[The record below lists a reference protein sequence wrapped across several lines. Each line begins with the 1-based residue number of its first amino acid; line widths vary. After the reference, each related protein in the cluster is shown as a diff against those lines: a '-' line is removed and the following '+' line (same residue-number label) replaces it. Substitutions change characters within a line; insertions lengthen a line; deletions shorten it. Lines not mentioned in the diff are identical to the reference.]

1 MVVPVQQL
9 GLLQSIRVGDRQ
21 GEKRRRRA
29 RAGHGVSRGSWKE
42 SKQGGK
48 QGDGNEKKKLFGG
61 EKSAGIPRIGLRSRS
76 FYVLTLYIP
85 EDIDI
90 YLGLACTERSP

>member
-1 MVVPVQQL
+1 ME
-9 GLLQSIRVGDRQ
+9 VGKKASR
-21 GEKRRRRA
+21 EASKAMATRRR
-29 RAGHGVSRGSWKE
+29 SSLDE
-42 SKQGGK
+42 
-48 QGDGNEKKKLFGG
+48 